1 MNVALVNPSAMLA
14 SMAAPRHAD
23 LCINCRKTVQEEQG
37 SMYDVMVFDH
47 RLAEHRPLD
56 SKAELARLLFGY
68 TTDNGQRFPAQPELV
83 RFVVRP
89 GQEPEDEDHLTGRE
103 AIARAETGEVIRFV
117 YRAEGRRTEGSLARI
132 GSGQLRV
139 R

>member
-1 MNVALVNPSAMLA
+1 
-14 SMAAPRHAD
+14 
-23 LCINCRKTVQEEQG
+23 
-37 SMYDVMVFDH
+37 MYDVMVFDH

-56 SKAELARLLFGY
+56 SKSELARLLFGY
-68 TTDNGQRFPAQPELV
+68 TTGNGQRFPAQPDLV

-89 GQEPEDEDHLTGRE
+89 GADSTGQAHLTGAE
-103 AIARAETGEVIRFV
+103 AVVHAEGGEVIRFV

-132 GSGQLRV
+132 GNGELRV

>member
-1 MNVALVNPSAMLA
+1 
-14 SMAAPRHAD
+14 
-23 LCINCRKTVQEEQG
+23 
-37 SMYDVMVFDH
+37 MYDVMVFDH

-56 SKAELARLLFGY
+56 SKSELARLLFGY
-68 TTDNGQRFPAQPELV
+68 TTGNGQRFPAQSDLV

-89 GQEPEDEDHLTGRE
+89 GQDPEDLDHLTGRE
-103 AIARAETGEVIRFV
+103 AIARAETGEVIQFV